1 MIAITTRN
9 SALHRAAG
17 DLRPIGTLREQRA
30 AQLRVVLEGANLGL
44 LLLTLEKAGIRTL
57 KKFNEHTI
65 VSLEVALQRAVGR
78 PFALTVAQRRQ
89 LAVLVLRE
97 PSLEVQEMERS

>member
-9 SALHRAAG
+9 SALHREAG

-30 AQLRVVLEGANLGL
+30 AQLRIVLEGANLGL

-57 KKFNEHTI
+57 KKFNEHT
-65 VSLEVALQRAVGR
+65 SSCPWKLLYSEQPDGH
-78 PFALTVAQRRQ
+78 
-89 LAVLVLRE
+89 LR
-97 PSLEVQEMERS
+97 